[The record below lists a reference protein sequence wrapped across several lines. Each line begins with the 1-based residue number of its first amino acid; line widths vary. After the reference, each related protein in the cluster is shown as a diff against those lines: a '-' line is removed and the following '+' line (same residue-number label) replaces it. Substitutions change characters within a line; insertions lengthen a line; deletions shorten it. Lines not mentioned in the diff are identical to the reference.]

1 MNRDKH
7 ISSVFDRDLETIQA
21 MVVKM
26 GGMVE
31 AAITDA
37 STALDTRDQEL
48 ADQVRRR
55 DKAIDAMEIQINED
69 AARLIALRAP
79 TATDLRMVL
88 AVMKISASLERV
100 GDYAKN
106 MAKRTEVLSQMP
118 AIAGSGMALRRMSQA
133 VNRMLQDALDSY
145 IRRDADLAHDVRQ
158 RDLEVDQMYNALF
171 REFLTHMMEDP
182 RNITPCMHLHFI
194 AKNVERMGDHA
205 TSIAEQVVYL
215 VTGDLPDEAVQPAL
229 APHGAGVGVLDLLHG
244 GEVVVA
250 LDLADLEPAVL
261 RLAGQ
266 PVLEDDQRGDHV
278 GALHVRD
285 VDALDPQRCVGQLQG
300 LLQLAERQG
309 AGGEVA
315 GPLHPVAGERLLGV
329 ALDGLEQAALVAALR
344 HPQGHLA
351 AA

>member
-7 ISSVFDRDLETIQA
+7 ISSAFDRDLETIQA
-21 MVVKM
+21 LVVKM

-37 STALDTRDQEL
+37 STALDTRDEDL
-48 ADQVRRR
+48 AEDVRSR
-55 DKAIDAMEIQINED
+55 DRAIDALEARINED

-88 AVMKISASLERV
+88 AVIKISASLERV

-118 AIAGSGMALRRMSQA
+118 VVNGSGMALRRMSQA
-133 VNRMLQDALDSY
+133 VNKMLQDALDSY
-145 IRRDADLAHDVRQ
+145 IRRDADLAEDVRQ

-205 TSIAEQVVYL
+205 TSIAEQVIYL
-215 VTGDLPDEAVQPAL
+215 VSGELPDDVRPKSNSV
-229 APHGAGVGVLDLLHG
+229 P
-244 GEVVVA
+244 VVA
-250 LDLADLEPAVL
+250 P
-261 RLAGQ
+261 
-266 PVLEDDQRGDHV
+266 
-278 GALHVRD
+278 
-285 VDALDPQRCVGQLQG
+285 
-300 LLQLAERQG
+300 
-309 AGGEVA
+309 AGGA
-315 GPLHPVAGERLLGV
+315 
-329 ALDGLEQAALVAALR
+329 
-344 HPQGHLA
+344 
-351 AA
+351 